1 MKLAHVF
8 KNFIDRLISELG
20 FQRASF
26 LPALETVSPSS
37 NTRKCH
43 SERQRR
49 ISHFLTLT
57 KSRSFGYRLRMTLR
71 HSLLWGKEATPLRLR
86 RGKYFKPLVVIGFVL
101 LACPQWAQAQLIPLN
116 FVYTGSGSQSD
127 ALKFS
132 HEAGFFRKRGLDLTM
147 LYVTSGVTTSQTI
160 VSGAAGS
167 ATTTA
172 TDALRAMAAGAPMKI
187 VMVNI
192 DQFQHLFVARPEIKN
207 AKDMKGKRIAVSRY
221 GAFSD
226 IQTRFVVRQ
235 WGMDPDKDVQ
245 ILQIGNSSAR
255 AAALASGGVDG
266 AIVTPAF
273 VPVARKVGLHVIF
286 DLATIKTKFASQI
299 MVAHDQ
305 LIKEKPELVKA
316 VTMGFLDGIR
326 SWKAQPE
333 PAKTFIRKYYK
344 VSEADVDNIYTETNR
359 FLRSAPT
366 PDLEGLQ
373 NAWDS
378 IPESRGKSG
387 IDLRKFVDAR
397 FVDEALSEIK

>member
-1 MKLAHVF
+1 
-8 KNFIDRLISELG
+8 
-20 FQRASF
+20 
-26 LPALETVSPSS
+26 
-37 NTRKCH
+37 
-43 SERQRR
+43 
-49 ISHFLTLT
+49 
-57 KSRSFGYRLRMTLR
+57 MTLR
-71 HSLLWGKEATPLRLR
+71 HSLQGGKEATPLRP
-86 RGKYFKPLVVIGFVL
+86 RGRQYFKPLVVIGFWL

-160 VSGAAGS
+160 VSGAAAS

-245 ILQIGNSSAR
+245 ILQIGNSSVR

-273 VPVARKVGLHVIF
+273 GPVARKVGLHVIF

-299 MVAHDQ
+299 MVAHHQ
-305 LIKEKPELVKA
+305 VIKEKPELVKA

-378 IPESRGKSG
+378 IPESRGKGS

-397 FVDEALSEIK
+397 FVNEALSEIK